1 MLPKGLLEAGCYSI
15 AALHAAC
22 RCRDHDH
29 MRVTLCRQFGMDALT
44 IDPLVNGI
52 HRLSVSV
59 EVLAA
64 LRAALR
70 LQRRDVGTDLRVRVC
85 LQEVL
90 RAPAYF
96 ERRAEK

>member
-1 MLPKGLLEAGCYSI
+1 MLQYRST
-15 AALHAAC
+15 AC
-22 RCRDHDH
+22 RMPVRDHDH
-29 MRVTLCRQFGMDALT
+29 MRAALWRQFGMDALT

-70 LQRRDVGTDLRVRVC
+70 LQRRDVGTDLRVRVWSARGAARPR
-85 LQEVL
+85 LFRTKGGL
-90 RAPAYF
+90 RSSQ
-96 ERRAEK
+96 

>member
-1 MLPKGLLEAGCYSI
+1 MLQLQYRS
-15 AALHAAC
+15 C
-22 RCRDHDH
+22 R
-29 MRVTLCRQFGMDALT
+29 MPVRVASWRQFGMDALT

-64 LRAALR
+64 LGAALR
-70 LQRRDVGTDLRVRVC
+70 LQRRDVGTDLRARVY

-90 RAPAYF
+90 RARAYF
-96 ERRAEK
+96 ERRA